1 MAGELLPE
9 DHDIVWIHPASDQIK
24 QLVSFEFTFKIANNA
39 CLTEVLKHASVG
51 SQMVSA
57 PS

>member
-9 DHDIVWIHPASDQIK
+9 DQDVVWIHPASHQI
-24 QLVSFEFTFKIANNA
+24 QQSISFEFSFKIANNA